1 MAASDNLCAG
11 MAFIYSFFG
20 ITLLFAPKFCWG
32 PDSALSYWT
41 VMARSVHKTN
51 RVVRDLVSSF
61 ERRRHMITCMI
72 ARTIRACGSAAPS
85 ASG

>member
-51 RVVRDLVSSF
+51 GVVR
-61 ERRRHMITCMI
+61 TCI
-72 ARTIRACGSAAPS
+72 LI
-85 ASG
+85 

>member
-41 VMARSVHKTN
+41 VMARSVHK
-51 RVVRDLVSSF
+51 
-61 ERRRHMITCMI
+61 
-72 ARTIRACGSAAPS
+72 RTA
-85 ASG
+85 